1 MDTGK
6 LTKTKGGFSM
16 WGMIISLISGIL
28 MSVQGVFNTE
38 GTKQTS
44 VWSSAAFVQ
53 LTALIVCI
61 AAWLVTGREGQI
73 AGLMRVH
80 PRYMLLGGVI
90 GAFITYTVII
100 GMNQLGPARAVMLI
114 VAAQLIA
121 AYLFELFG
129 MFGVEKAGFDWL
141 KLLGTALFLAGI
153 IIFKIN

>member
-1 MDTGK
+1 
-6 LTKTKGGFSM
+6 M

-38 GTKQTS
+38 VTKQTS
-44 VWSSAAFVQ
+44 VWISAAFVQ

-61 AAWLVTGREGQI
+61 AAWLVTGR

-121 AYLFELFG
+121 AYLIELFG
-129 MFGVEKAGFDWL
+129 LFGVEKAGFDWL

-153 IIFKIN
+153 IIFKKN

>member
-1 MDTGK
+1 M
-6 LTKTKGGFSM
+6 
-16 WGMIISLISGIL
+16 
-28 MSVQGVFNTE
+28 
-38 GTKQTS
+38 
-44 VWSSAAFVQ
+44 Q

-121 AYLFELFG
+121 AYLIELFG

-153 IIFKIN
+153 IIFKKN